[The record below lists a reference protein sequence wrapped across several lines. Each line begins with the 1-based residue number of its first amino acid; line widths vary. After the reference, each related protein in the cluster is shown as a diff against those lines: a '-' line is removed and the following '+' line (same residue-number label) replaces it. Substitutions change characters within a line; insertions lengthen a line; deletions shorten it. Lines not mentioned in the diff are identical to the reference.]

1 MSASLTRPA
10 RSGTWPTRLLA
21 LVQAAFGLALLTGGA
36 LLATL
41 GGSWMYVL
49 VGTGYCAG
57 AWFLWRNSLHAAW
70 VSLATFV
77 LVLIWSLA
85 EAGFHY
91 WPQIPR
97 LVLPA
102 VLAMLVLIVTPLSLA
117 RTRTA
122 RRLSWP
128 AAAGFFVA
136 LLGALAA
143 AFEPHG
149 VLEPTAKPRSA
160 SPGLT
165 RSSDWTHYGHDASG
179 TRHAPFDQITPAN
192 VHRLK
197 VAWTY
202 RSGDTGP
209 GEDQN
214 VPLQIGDTLY
224 TCSRNDHIAA
234 LDADTGRERWTF
246 DPKATSPFWQ
256 RCRGLGYHADA
267 SAQAAGEARAH
278 CARRLFNT
286 TNDARLIAIDADD
299 GTVCESFGTHGT
311 VDLLKGLGEVKPGF
325 YLPTSAPL
333 VARNRVIVGGF
344 IADNQEVG
352 EPSGV
357 VRAYDVSSGELVW
370 AWDLGN
376 PDITKEPPPGQTY
389 TRGTPN
395 MWTTA
400 SADET
405 LGLVYLPLGNATPD
419 YYGVLR
425 TRESEAFSSS
435 IVALDLDTG
444 TLRWKVQTVHHDLW
458 DYDLPSQPSLID
470 LPDGSGGTIPALLQP
485 TKRGQLFLLD
495 RRTGQALAQIAEQPV
510 PQSGHVPEEW
520 LSGTQPYSVGMP
532 SIGTEPLSE
541 ARMWGATP
549 LDQLWCRIRF
559 RQLRY
564 EGEFTPPGLVGS
576 IQYPGNFGGMNW
588 GSASIDP
595 VNGYAYV
602 NDTRMPIL
610 VQLMP
615 PEEARAMLAKL
626 GGLSAHGPAM
636 QSGTPYGVSVGPMLS
651 PLGVPCNEP
660 PFGTL
665 SAIDLQTRRIVWQTP
680 LGTVEDTG
688 PLGIVSHLKMPVGM
702 PTIGGTMTTAGGLV
716 FFAGSQDFYIRA
728 FDAADGQEVWKAR
741 MPVGS
746 GSTPMSYVSPATGR
760 QYVLISSGG
769 TRQSPVRGDYVIA
782 YALDGSP

>member
-1 MSASLTRPA
+1 MSASLKRPA
-10 RSGTWPTRLLA
+10 RSGTWPARVLA
-21 LVQAAFGLALLTGGA
+21 LVQAAFGLALLAGGT

-41 GGSWMYVL
+41 GGTWMYVL
-49 VGTGYCAG
+49 VGAGYCAG
-57 AWFLWRNSLHAAW
+57 AGFLWRNSVHGAR
-70 VSLATFV
+70 VSLATFGI
-77 LVLIWSLA
+77 VLIWSLV

-97 LVLPA
+97 LVVPA
-102 VLAMLVLIVTPLSLA
+102 ILVMLVLIVTPLSP
-117 RTRTA
+117 TRTA
-122 RRLSWP
+122 IRHLSRS
-128 AAAGFFVA
+128 AAAMLFVA
-136 LLGALAA
+136 LLGTLAA
-143 AFEPHG
+143 AFRPHG
-149 VLEPTAKPRSA
+149 VVVPSGQVRSA
-160 SPGLT
+160 PGRVT
-165 RSSDWTHYGHDASG
+165 TSSDWTHYGHDASG
-179 TRHAPFDQITPAN
+179 TRYAPFEQITPAN
-192 VHRLK
+192 VNRLK
-197 VAWTY
+197 LAWTY
-202 RSGDTGP
+202 RTGDTGP

-234 LDADTGRERWTF
+234 LDADTGQERWTF

-256 RCRGLGYHADA
+256 RCRGLGYYADA
-267 SAQAAGEARAH
+267 SVRTNGEARAH

-286 TNDARLIAIDADD
+286 THDARLIAIDADD
-299 GTVCESFGTHGT
+299 GTVCESFGTLGT

-357 VRAYDVSSGELVW
+357 VRAYDVLSGELVW

-376 PDITKEPPPGQTY
+376 PAITREPPPGQTY

-400 SADET
+400 SADEE

-419 YYGVLR
+419 YYGALR
-425 TRESEAFSSS
+425 TPESEAFSSS

-470 LPDGSGGTIPALLQP
+470 LPDGEGGTTPALLQP

-495 RRTGQALAQIAEQPV
+495 RRTGRALAQIAEQPV

-588 GSASIDP
+588 GSASLDP

-615 PEEARAMLAKL
+615 PEEARVILAKL

-702 PTIGGTMTTAGGLV
+702 PTIGGTTTTAGGLV

-728 FDAADGQEVWKAR
+728 FDAASGKEVWKAR

-746 GSTPMSYVSPATGR
+746 GSTPMSYVSPVTGR

-782 YALDGSP
+782 YALDGQP